1 MTASTRPAPPSLWH
15 SRRFMSF
22 WAGETVS
29 QFGDRISELA
39 LPLIAVLMLA
49 ATPTQVGLLTAA
61 IWAPNVLSLLVG
73 TWVDQVRHK
82 KRLLVAAD
90 LLRAAVLLSL
100 PVAAWQGW
108 LGLGQLFVVAV
119 LTGLGQVL
127 FSTAYPTFFVGL
139 VDRTQYVEANSKVSG
154 TRSLSFVVGPAAG
167 GWLVQVFTAPVAIL
181 LDAVSFVASAVLIGR
196 IPVPDVNHVPA
207 EGSTA
212 SRAREGLRYVMQHR
226 TLRASLACVTT
237 VNLFTFMAQALVVLF
252 ASRTLGLSPGVLGLA
267 FGVGA
272 IGGVLGAVIATPL
285 AARFGVGRMAV
296 LGAILFP
303 APIAAMAF
311 AGGPPP
317 AAAAVLAVAEFFS
330 GAGVMLLDINLMA
343 IQTAATADAV
353 RSRVAGVFGSINYGV
368 RPLGAVAGGLLGD
381 HLGVRPTLVVA
392 GIGGA
397 LCFLWLLPSA
407 IPSFRTV
414 DDVV

>member
-1 MTASTRPAPPSLWH
+1 
-15 SRRFMSF
+15 MSF
-22 WAGETVS
+22 WAGETIS

-39 LPLIAVLMLA
+39 LPLIAVVTLA

-90 LLRAAVLLSL
+90 LLRALVLLSL
-100 PVAAWQGW
+100 PIAAWAGW
-108 LGLGQLFVVAV
+108 LSLGHLFVIAV

-139 VDRTQYVEANSKVSG
+139 VDRSQYVEANSKVSG
-154 TRSLSFVVGPAAG
+154 TRSMSFVVGPAVG
-167 GWLVQVFTAPVAIL
+167 GWLVQVFTAPVAVL

-196 IPVPDVNHVPA
+196 IPVPDAPPA
-207 EGSTA
+207 SGEGSTLT
-212 SRAREGLRYVMQHR
+212 RAREGLGYVMRHR

-252 ASRTLGLSPGVLGLA
+252 ASRTLGLSPGVIGLA
-267 FGVGA
+267 FGIGA
-272 IGGVLGAVIATPL
+272 LGGVLGAVVATRL
-285 AARFGVGRMAV
+285 GRRFGIGRMAV
-296 LGAILFP
+296 LGAIMFP
-303 APIAAMAF
+303 APIALLAL
-311 AGGPPP
+311 AGGPTPV
-317 AAAAVLAVAEFFS
+317 AAAVLGVAEFLS
-330 GAGVMLLDINLMA
+330 GAGVMMLDINLNA